1 MTKLFFKRKNV
12 SGKEERPPQT
22 GNRMFYEKWQQN
34 QGIWPSLQNP
44 CCCSYMPARQVQA
57 SLTTLKPSHPLEFS
71 VIKIGFLFS
80 ILPEFLCWCAPPGLW
95 QQDSCYWMCFLE
107 DFAPTEGVAM
117 GVAMPAK
124 EDAVMDTAVLCL
136 PAGRRSICRATAESP
151 TATGCLQDTD
161 WWSVSY

>member
-1 MTKLFFKRKNV
+1 
-12 SGKEERPPQT
+12 
-22 GNRMFYEKWQQN
+22 
-34 QGIWPSLQNP
+34 
-44 CCCSYMPARQVQA
+44 
-57 SLTTLKPSHPLEFS
+57 
-71 VIKIGFLFS
+71 
-80 ILPEFLCWCAPPGLW
+80 
-95 QQDSCYWMCFLE
+95 MCFLE

-161 WWSVSY
+161 